1 MRAKLATEMLSSIK
15 IRPARG
21 VRGISR
27 AVMCPLPFFGVLS
40 AATGLSWKS
49 ILACRICACVVLLT
63 AGIWIAAECPANAQ
77 QSASEYQVKAAYL
90 FNFLKFVE
98 WPGQSPGDTPGPWL
112 ICVVGENP
120 FGSDLAQVISGK
132 SVQGHELQIKDS
144 LAPGDLHACHILFV
158 SASERKRLPAIL
170 AALKGSSTLTVGDME
185 NFTGSGGMI
194 QFIEEDGRVR
204 FVINAGAASGAGLK
218 VSSKLLSLAQ
228 SVTGTEGSA
237 KN

>member
-1 MRAKLATEMLSSIK
+1 MQTNRHPQLGHVGTRLPWLRPRL
-15 IRPARG
+15 IR
-21 VRGISR
+21 V
-27 AVMCPLPFFGVLS
+27 
-40 AATGLSWKS
+40 
-49 ILACRICACVVLLT
+49 ILALTVLTHL
-63 AGIWIAAECPANAQ
+63 CPASDIHAQ
-77 QSASEYQVKAAYL
+77 NSPSEYQVKAAYL

-112 ICVVGENP
+112 ICVAGENP

-158 SASERKRLPAIL
+158 SASERKRLPVIL